1 MQQPTNLLERIRSRL
16 NDVVDGMAELIKAL
30 PVRRIERNSGG
41 VLFVGPEYW
50 WGDLSPEQRATQ
62 LTLKRRYEPLAELHA
77 LLLRDAP
84 KDLARQRGDADK
96 HFRVWLELGS
106 NWSIKPDAATNE
118 KALKSA
124 TSELERTLS
133 VLALTGSAEKILVPD
148 TNSLLAEANPAKYR
162 NLGGRSFVFMLL
174 PTVLGELDKLKIG
187 HRNPDV
193 CEKAKKVITRI
204 KGWRNQGSLVEGV
217 TVDKSITVMAAPS
230 EPDMGRTLSWLDATN
245 QDDRIIAS
253 VLSLQV
259 QRPAARIVLVTGDI
273 NLLNKADVAFVET
286 ADIP

>member
-1 MQQPTNLLERIRSRL
+1 MQQPTNLVERIRSRL
-16 NDVVDGMAELIKAL
+16 NDVADGMAELIRTL

-41 VLFVGPEYW
+41 VVFFGPEYW

-62 LTLKRRYEPLAELHA
+62 LTLKRRYEPVAELHA

-84 KDLARQRGDADK
+84 DLARQRGDADK
-96 HFRVWLELGS
+96 QFRVWLELES
-106 NWSIKPDAATNE
+106 NWSIKPDAAANE

-124 TSELERTLS
+124 TSEIERTLS
-133 VLALTGSAEKILVPD
+133 VLALAGSAEMILVPD
-148 TNSLLAEANPAKYR
+148 TNSLLAEANPAEYR
-162 NLGGRSFVFMLL
+162 NVGGHSFVFMLL

-193 CEKAKKVITRI
+193 CEKAKRVITRI

-217 TVDKSITVMAAPS
+217 TVDKSITVLAAPS

-259 QRPAARIVLVTGDI
+259 QRPSARIVLVTGDI